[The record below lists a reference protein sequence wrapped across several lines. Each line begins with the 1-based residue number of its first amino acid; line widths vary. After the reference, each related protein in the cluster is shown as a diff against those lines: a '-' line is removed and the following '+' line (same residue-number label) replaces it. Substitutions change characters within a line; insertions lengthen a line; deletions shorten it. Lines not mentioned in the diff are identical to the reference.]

1 MKRKFALI
9 FAAVA
14 LLSVVILS
22 TGCQKLKARDELNKG
37 VTAYKNAKYADAVE
51 HFKLAVELDPE
62 FPTARLYLA
71 MSYFSQFI
79 PGATS
84 EDNVQMA
91 RNAEAEFKKVLDGNS
106 KDEIT
111 MATATESLASLY
123 YNEAQG
129 ESSLDAKIEKLDV
142 ASQWYEKL
150 IALNPSKK
158 EAYYTLGVIAWA
170 KTYPRRMTV
179 RSELGMKP
187 DAPGPIKDKKKLEEL
202 RAKNLE
208 SVEKG
213 IEYLNKAINIDNEYD
228 DAMAYINLLYR
239 ERADL
244 QPTAELYEQDL
255 EKADNWVEKSLSIK
269 KIKAA
274 REAAKGGGGVVKE
287 PTE

>member
-1 MKRKFALI
+1 MKRKFALML
-9 FAAVA
+9 AAVA
-14 LLSVVILS
+14 LLGGVFLT
-22 TGCQKLKARDELNKG
+22 TGCQKLKARDQLNKG

-51 HFKLAVELDPE
+51 HFKEAVNLDPD

-84 EDNVQMA
+84 EDNVKMA
-91 RNAEAEFKKVLDGNS
+91 RSAEEEFQKVLAANP
-106 KDEIT
+106 KDEI
-111 MATATESLASLY
+111 ATESLASLY

-129 ESSLDAKIEKLDV
+129 ESSLDAKIEKLNK
-142 ASQWYEKL
+142 AAEWYEKL
-150 IALNPSKK
+150 IALNPNNKQ
-158 EAYYTLGVIAWA
+158 AYYTLGVIAWA

-202 RAKNLE
+202 RAKNWD

-213 IEYLNKAINIDNEYD
+213 IEYLNKAINLDNEYD

-244 QPTAELYEQDL
+244 QPNEKLYDEDI

-274 REAAKGGGGVVKE
+274 READKHPGGVVNE
-287 PTE
+287 PAQ

>member
-1 MKRKFALI
+1 MKRKFALM
-9 FAAVA
+9 FAAVSLIGLV
-14 LLSVVILS
+14 LLA
-22 TGCQKLKARDELNKG
+22 TGCQKLKARDELNQG
-37 VTAYKNAKYADAVE
+37 VAAYKNAKYADAVE

-84 EDNVQMA
+84 EDNIKMA
-91 RNAEAEFKKVLDGNS
+91 RSAEAEFKKVLDANPN
-106 KDEIT
+106 DQI
-111 MATATESLASLY
+111 ATESLASLY

-129 ESSLDAKIEKLDV
+129 ESSLDAKIAKLDV
-142 ASQWYEKL
+142 ATQWYEKL
-150 IALNPSKK
+150 IGLNPNKK
-158 EAYYTLGVIAWA
+158 EAFYTMGVIAWA
-170 KTYPRRMTV
+170 KTYPRRMTA

-202 RAKNLE
+202 RTKNLE
-208 SVEKG
+208 AVEKG
-213 IEYLNKAINIDNEYD
+213 IQFLDKAIAIDNEYD

-244 QPTAELYEQDL
+244 RDNAADYEKDIEMAE
-255 EKADNWVEKSLSIK
+255 NWVEKSLSIK

-274 REAAKGGGGVVKE
+274 RDAERGGGGIVSD
-287 PTE
+287 TAQ

>member
-9 FAAVA
+9 LAAVA

-84 EDNVQMA
+84 DDNMQMA
-91 RNAEAEFKKVLDGNS
+91 RSAEAEFKKVLDANPT
-106 KDEIT
+106 DEI
-111 MATATESLASLY
+111 ATESLASLY

-142 ASQWYEKL
+142 ASEWYEKL
-150 IALNPSKK
+150 IALNANKK
-158 EAYYTLGVIAWA
+158 EAFYTLGVIAWA
-170 KTYPRRMTV
+170 KTYPRRMTA

-187 DAPGPIKDKKKLEEL
+187 DAPGPIKDKKKVEEL

-244 QPTAELYEQDL
+244 QPTTELYEQDI

-274 REAAKGGGGVVKE
+274 REAEKGGGGVVKE
-287 PTE
+287 PTQ

>member
-1 MKRKFALI
+1 MKRKFTLAM
-9 FAAVA
+9 AAVA
-14 LLSVVILS
+14 LLSVAILS

-84 EDNVQMA
+84 DDNMQMA
-91 RNAEAEFKKVLDGNS
+91 RSAEAEFKKVLEANP
-106 KDEIT
+106 KDEV
-111 MATATESLASLY
+111 ATESLASLY

-129 ESSLDAKIEKLDV
+129 ESSLDAKIQKLDV

-158 EAYYTLGVIAWA
+158 EAYYTLGYRLGKTCRAAWPGRA
-170 KTYPRRMTV
+170 R
-179 RSELGMKP
+179 MKP
-187 DAPGPIKDKKKLEEL
+187 DAPGPMKDKKKLEEL

-213 IEYLNKAINIDNEYD
+213 IEALNKAINLDNEYD

-244 QPTAELYEQDL
+244 QPTTELYEQDV

-274 REAAKGGGGVVKE
+274 REASKGGGGVVKE

>member
-1 MKRKFALI
+1 MKRKFAFM
-9 FAAVA
+9 FAAVS
-14 LLSVVILS
+14 LLGIMFLS
-22 TGCQKLKARDELNKG
+22 TGCQKLKARDELNQG
-37 VTAYKNAKYADAVE
+37 VAAYKNAKYADAVE

-84 EDNVQMA
+84 EDNMKMA
-91 RNAEAEFKKVLDGNS
+91 RSAEAEFKKVLEANPN
-106 KDEIT
+106 DEI
-111 MATATESLASLY
+111 ATESLASLY

-129 ESSLDAKIEKLDV
+129 ESSLDAKIAKLDV

-150 IALNPSKK
+150 ISLNPNKK

-170 KTYPRRMTV
+170 KTYPRRMTA

-187 DAPGPIKDKKKLEEL
+187 DAPGPIKDKKKLEDL
-202 RAKNLE
+202 RAKNLDA
-208 SVEKG
+208 VEKG
-213 IEYLNKAINIDNEYD
+213 IQYLDKAINIDNEYD

-244 QPTAELYEQDL
+244 RDNSADYEKDIEL
-255 EKADNWVEKSLSIK
+255 ADNWVEKSLSIK

-274 REAAKGGGGVVKE
+274 REAEKGGGGIVSE
-287 PTE
+287 SSAQ

>member
-9 FAAVA
+9 LAAVA

-51 HFKLAVELDPE
+51 HFKLSVELDPE

-84 EDNVQMA
+84 DDNMQMA
-91 RNAEAEFKKVLDGNS
+91 RSAEAEFKKVLDANP
-106 KDEIT
+106 KDEI
-111 MATATESLASLY
+111 ATESLASLY

-142 ASQWYEKL
+142 ASEWYEKL

-213 IEYLNKAINIDNEYD
+213 IEFLNRAINIDNEYD

-244 QPTAELYEQDL
+244 QPTTELYDQDI

-269 KIKAA
+269 KIKAV
-274 REAAKGGGGVVKE
+274 RESEKGAVGVVKE
-287 PTE
+287 PAQ

>member
-1 MKRKFALI
+1 MKRKFTLI
-9 FAAVA
+9 LAAVA
-14 LLSVVILS
+14 MLSVVILS
-22 TGCQKLKARDELNKG
+22 TGCQKLKARDELNRRKRVQERQVRG
-37 VTAYKNAKYADAVE
+37 RGRAFQAGCRTR
-51 HFKLAVELDPE
+51 PE

-71 MSYFSQFI
+71 MSISASSS
-79 PGATS
+79 PGPRPRTTCRWHA
-84 EDNVQMA
+84 A
-91 RNAEAEFKKVLDGNS
+91 PKRNSRRCWKPIRKTKSPRNRSRA
-106 KDEIT
+106 
-111 MATATESLASLY
+111 Y

-129 ESSLDAKIEKLDV
+129 EPSLDAKIEKLNV

-158 EAYYTLGVIAWA
+158 EGYYTLGVIAWM
-170 KTYPRRMTV
+170 KTYPRRMAV

-202 RAKNLE
+202 RTKNLE

-213 IEYLNKAINIDNEYD
+213 IEALNKAINIDNEYD

-244 QPTAELYEQDL
+244 QPTAELYDQDI

-274 REAAKGGGGVVKE
+274 REAEKGGGGVVKD
-287 PTE
+287 